1 MIGQILAMIEAV
13 VTIMGSV
20 ILTAGP
26 YRLRWNHRVAKIL
39 CSIMIGCVMIIG
51 IVNTFFAKFS
61 SIEYTIREI
70 MLLFIVVLKRRYCKA
85 YERRRT
91 SYWQSQL

>member
-26 YRLRWNHRVAKIL
+26 YRLRWNHRVAK
-39 CSIMIGCVMIIG
+39 
-51 IVNTFFAKFS
+51 FFAVS
-61 SIEYTIREI
+61 
-70 MLLFIVVLKRRYCKA
+70 
-85 YERRRT
+85 
-91 SYWQSQL
+91 